1 MENEPASSKRGRLMG
16 KLFGKPERKASN
28 PEQPADLSND
38 LNDFFRRPNDPPAS
52 PGYQS
57 QSPPGSALPIL
68 TKLDTSSASRYP
80 NALSVTPS
88 QQSLLPRVPSSRGRS
103 RKGLVVR
110 FVDSF
115 PTVIGEGGDECE
127 LPTAEISRR
136 KLRSTPSPVP
146 PPRSPLRT
154 PENHGQYRPP
164 NDAPRQSTNDD
175 FRPGPLRRVQ
185 TGHTS
190 LLEPSTDTP
199 RSLPAGTEA
208 LSRYLES
215 PVVNK
220 DENRRSFIEVQQAQM
235 RQAEGRA
242 LAQAYRSASAGMQP
256 EVEDNGNWRPPQPN
270 TSPPRSRMQT
280 TSPDPPQPPA
290 PPPHTSPL
298 PPHASPMPHAS
309 PLAQPP
315 DPFAG
320 ESPDLRLRSFNNSP
334 EQTERRHVRQPG
346 IEQSPVSAYSA
357 GSSYIQSAASARQW
371 NRPPEYRTDSPPSPT
386 KPVAIAQPYEDDALQ
401 EFAARS
407 RHLFALF
414 RLHSD
419 AARPLMS
426 SSSDSLVRA
435 ATWWFL
441 KGRMALETA
450 VRGDSPKLPTPS
462 QTQEIMKQQAYA
474 DLAKAY
480 WMTEEIPPDIM
491 AGNPGPY
498 DGEVDEVRKALSQ
511 NLRKLSMSMK
521 RNGFLPPEDAVL
533 PQTLKLSVW
542 VDYPQVSQDI
552 IALLHGSSGSSLAA
566 PQLQTSPREILEA
579 LPLGDT
585 TEHFTYGRI
594 AADVFLM
601 EQGLENQQFAF
612 PCFLSM
618 VRHQKSPSLMLVVAS
633 QNGAIQL
640 KIQNSRDVGP
650 TWEDV
655 RWRNDACALELKLP
669 RGFILAI
676 RMSAADYRMLWSMY
690 DFGEKVQSTLYPRK
704 DEMAVFHTTLK
715 SFQYFD
721 SDPGSRQFPKEAVP
735 SCQICLFERIVREG
749 AATGPRSYHRGFRIA
764 VVTGTRTRTMS
775 GVNHAYLPATPIQF
789 AFLKDDKGTPALLL
803 KFENGQSKGRMVM
816 SFNDERDRTK
826 LHSILLGTRVGN
838 DEMICADVPLMA
850 YTVSQRLA
858 DEEGM
863 KCIGQLPWKGAKVI
877 NVGDDSEPPT
887 TVLAERLRVIVDFN
901 HGVLNDRMN
910 FAPGE
915 FKIRLD
921 IRDELRLRVLR
932 PPQQDLTVAI
942 SEGDV
947 SRELPRELSE
957 AMQVIQASQ
966 TIRTFHFGDKKD
978 LHAFQEAITGFKVL
992 FDGTAVSFGISRRR
1006 MVVPIHKKWE
1016 AGATRIQVVQQ
1027 EKVTQLLAF
1036 FEDWHHG
1043 HSMGFVLKGTDVFEA
1058 VGRGSKSGIKIDDAK
1073 FPLPRVPDEGASA
1086 GDDASFVCLDLPDL
1100 PGEHDDITIYFA
1112 SEADR
1117 DNLSACLPAPVKN
1130 SKLSSLR
1137 MK

>member
-386 KPVAIAQPYEDDALQ
+386 KPVPIAQPYEDDALQ

-419 AARPLMS
+419 AVRPLMS

-480 WMTEEIPPDIM
+480 WMTEEILPDIM

-721 SDPGSRQFPKEAVP
+721 SDPGSRQFPKRL
-735 SCQICLFERIVREG
+735 C
-749 AATGPRSYHRGFRIA
+749 
-764 VVTGTRTRTMS
+764 
-775 GVNHAYLPATPIQF
+775 
-789 AFLKDDKGTPALLL
+789 
-803 KFENGQSKGRMVM
+803 
-816 SFNDERDRTK
+816 
-826 LHSILLGTRVGN
+826 RV
-838 DEMICADVPLMA
+838 
-850 YTVSQRLA
+850 
-858 DEEGM
+858 
-863 KCIGQLPWKGAKVI
+863 AK
-877 NVGDDSEPPT
+877 
-887 TVLAERLRVIVDFN
+887 
-901 HGVLNDRMN
+901 
-910 FAPGE
+910 
-915 FKIRLD
+915 
-921 IRDELRLRVLR
+921 
-932 PPQQDLTVAI
+932 
-942 SEGDV
+942 
-947 SRELPRELSE
+947 
-957 AMQVIQASQ
+957 
-966 TIRTFHFGDKKD
+966 
-978 LHAFQEAITGFKVL
+978 
-992 FDGTAVSFGISRRR
+992 
-1006 MVVPIHKKWE
+1006 
-1016 AGATRIQVVQQ
+1016 
-1027 EKVTQLLAF
+1027 
-1036 FEDWHHG
+1036 
-1043 HSMGFVLKGTDVFEA
+1043 
-1058 VGRGSKSGIKIDDAK
+1058 
-1073 FPLPRVPDEGASA
+1073 
-1086 GDDASFVCLDLPDL
+1086 FVCLR
-1100 PGEHDDITIYFA
+1100 G
-1112 SEADR
+1112 
-1117 DNLSACLPAPVKN
+1117 
-1130 SKLSSLR
+1130 
-1137 MK
+1137 